1 MAGRGSV
8 IVGLSKKGIGQ
19 SCLEY
24 RKSVFIGGE
33 TMIQIFDLIRR
44 GYSFKVLLGI
54 SFEFS
59 EQYNGYLLIFYNRPK
74 LIWDDQKIAT
84 EDDIPF

>member
-1 MAGRGSV
+1 
-8 IVGLSKKGIGQ
+8 
-19 SCLEY
+19 
-24 RKSVFIGGE
+24 
-33 TMIQIFDLIRR
+33 MIQIFDLIRL
-44 GYSFKVLLGI
+44 GYSFKVSLGI

-59 EQYNGYLLIFYNRPK
+59 EEYNGYLMIFYDRPK